1 MTSIFHNELFSVH
14 VGVIIFKK
22 SLKFQI
28 KHFYKHFLKIFFPVT
43 LIHLESALNSK
54 LSQTW
59 PGTSGLLCSP
69 TKRRS
74 NSRLFSQI
82 VVFLTTM
89 QYYKAVSGFA
99 LASFPGSLPSF
110 FLHVVF
116 TIYVRKKA
124 GQSLGTRLVCLRLL
138 CSGNMYTTL
147 RASLPMSY
155 I

>member
-1 MTSIFHNELFSVH
+1 MLLFS
-14 VGVIIFKK
+14 KK
-22 SLKFQI
+22 SLKFQT

-74 NSRLFSQI
+74 NSPLFSQI

-116 TIYVRKKA
+116 TTCEKK
-124 GQSLGTRLVCLRLL
+124 LGREP
-138 CSGNMYTTL
+138 GNE
-147 RASLPMSY
+147 ASLPETFDHAVGTC
-155 I
+155 IPL